1 MSGWIFLSKGGD
13 DEYINMLAA
22 SAGIAPTDSDY
33 FDYHYDVNVD
43 QNQLV
48 LRGIL
53 KHKIMKK
60 CLKDGN
66 NFYYMDSGYVGN
78 NVSAHNSQG
87 IKLYHRIV
95 LNDLQHTTIRP
106 RPSDRWD
113 QLKIPMPAR
122 RHGYKIIVAA
132 PDEKPCKYYGIDQQ
146 QWIDDTVAEIK
157 KHTDRPVEVR
167 ERAPKRAD
175 RVLNE
180 PLSRVLSQDVHAL
193 VTFNSI
199 AAVESILAGVP
210 AFVLAP
216 SHVAQPVANRDL
228 SKVDD
233 PFYPDKDLLM
243 AWCHSMAYQ
252 QYHVRELRNGTA
264 FRMMQEQ

>member
-1 MSGWIFLSKGGD
+1 MSGWIFLSKGGE
-13 DEYINMLAA
+13 DEYVNMLAA
-22 SAGIAPTDSDY
+22 SAGITPTDSDY
-33 FDYHYDVNVD
+33 FDYYYDINVD
-43 QNQLV
+43 QNQLI

-78 NVSAHNSQG
+78 NVSSCNSQG

-95 LNDLQHTTIRP
+95 RNDLQHTTILS
-106 RPSDRWD
+106 RPSDRWN
-113 QLKIPMPAR
+113 QLRIPVHAR

-146 QWIDDTVAEIK
+146 QWVEDTVNEIK

-167 ERAPKRAD
+167 ERARKRTD
-175 RVLNE
+175 RVFNE
-180 PLSRVLSQDVHAL
+180 PLSQVLEQDVHAL

-216 SHVAQPVANRDL
+216 SHVAGPVANRDL
-228 SKVDD
+228 SRMED
-233 PFYPDKDLLM
+233 PFYPDQDLLM
-243 AWCHSMAYQ
+243 AWCHSMAYG
-252 QYHVRELRNGTA
+252 QYHVKELKNGIA